1 MMDIN
6 HAPTL
11 QEVERVFDAY
21 EQALVGN
28 DVARLDELFWNN
40 DATLRYGATENLVGY
55 DAIREFRSQRPA
67 ANLAR
72 TVTSRHVTTFGTDCA
87 VANITFSKNG
97 DTRIGRQTQTWV
109 KFPDGWHVVAA
120 HVSWMDVK

>member
-1 MMDIN
+1 MDIN

-11 QEVERVFDAY
+11 EEVELAFDSY

-28 DVARLDELFWNN
+28 DVAKLDELFWNN

-55 DAIREFRSQRPA
+55 DAIRAFRSQRPA

-72 TVTSRHVTTFGTDCA
+72 TVTCLLYTSPSPRDQRGSRMPSSA
-87 VANITFSKNG
+87 
-97 DTRIGRQTQTWV
+97 
-109 KFPDGWHVVAA
+109 
-120 HVSWMDVK
+120 